1 MTAHPFRFGV
11 QSSAPTTPEAWREL
25 ARTAEDL
32 GYCALTMADHLV
44 DHFAIAPALMTAA
57 DATSTLKVG
66 SVVHCNDFRHPVML
80 AKELATLDVLSSGR
94 VEYGLGAGWMTSE
107 YEAMGIPLDRA
118 GVRLDRLEESLA
130 IIPPLLAGA
139 TVTHDGEHYRVTEVT
154 LDPKPTGRVPLF
166 IGGGGRRMLGIAAR
180 HADIVGLNFNLAAGT
195 ISSDLGSDGGA
206 ARTDQKMEW
215 VRDALGDRNPEIQA
229 RVHLSAVDDDLDVAT
244 AGAARLGMDR
254 DAALESPHVL
264 AGPIGSIIDTVL
276 ERRDRWGIN
285 YLTVN
290 ATSMH
295 ELAPLVDALA
305 GT

>member
-1 MTAHPFRFGV
+1 MTVHPFRFGV
-11 QSSAPTTPEAWREL
+11 QSSAPTTPDAWRQL

-44 DHFAIAPALMTAA
+44 DHFAIAPALMAAA
-57 DATSTLKVG
+57 DATSTLAVG

-80 AKELATLDVLSSGR
+80 AKELATLDVLSGGR

-118 GVRLDRLEESLA
+118 GIRLDRLEESLA

-139 TVTHDGEHYRVTEVT
+139 AVTHHGEHYRVTDVT
-154 LDPKPTGRVPLF
+154 LDPTPTGHVPLF

-180 HADIVGLNFNLAAGT
+180 HADIVGLNFNLSAGT
-195 ISSDLGSDGGA
+195 ISSELGSDGGSE
-206 ARTDQKMEW
+206 RTDQKVEW
-215 VRDALGDRNPEIQA
+215 VRAAVGDRNPEIQA
-229 RVHLSAVDDDLDVAT
+229 RVHLSCVDDDLDVAT

-254 DAALESPHVL
+254 EAALGSPHVL
-264 AGPIGSIIDTVL
+264 AGPIEALVETVL
-276 ERRDRWGIN
+276 ERRERWGVN

-295 ELAPLVDALA
+295 ELAPLIERLA